1 MMLQRMPGASP
12 AGKRIYEAG
21 LRFQEREQPQPSPR
35 KQSVATR
42 LRNMWMAEAH
52 RERILQEV
60 ERTRLNAIQKA
71 IDGNWSGDEPAT
83 NGDDKSLR
91 EIITETAT
99 WHGFNYG
106 DLIGKRR
113 FTPVVWARQEAMW
126 RCVAETSHTLPEIG
140 RAFGGKDH
148 TTVICGVRSH
158 ARRNDL
164 PLPRGMLPEGKGKGR
179 GNNGFRYSPAEV
191 QAIGELWRSG
201 LTGQEIAD
209 RLTVN
214 GKTVSRT
221 TILGIIS
228 RHRRAEGVELWPH
241 RQSGPQPLPR
251 GMTWGTK

>member
-21 LRFQEREQPQPSPR
+21 LRFQERDQSQPSPP

-42 LRNMWMAEAH
+42 LRNMWMAEAR
-52 RERILQEV
+52 RERILQEA

-126 RCVAETSHTLPEIG
+126 RCVAETRHTLPADRPG
-140 RAFGGKDH
+140 VRSASDH
-148 TTVICGVRSH
+148 TTVHPRCAIPCAPDVT
-158 ARRNDL
+158 AL
-164 PLPRGMLPEGKGKGR
+164 PFPRGMTCRKDEGQGER
-179 GNNGFRYSPAEV
+179 GNNGSS
-191 QAIGELWRSG
+191 L
-201 LTGQEIAD
+201 
-209 RLTVN
+209 
-214 GKTVSRT
+214 
-221 TILGIIS
+221 
-228 RHRRAEGVELWPH
+228 
-241 RQSGPQPLPR
+241 
-251 GMTWGTK
+251 